1 MKYQEFIHAKISKEQ
16 KEYDEAWKKTLT
28 AAQESNGWIY
38 LKRPLSKSIY
48 IVDPNEVVKTGFNG
62 ARIIAAHSGCKIKKL
77 EEIKNEFPLDV
88 DVWLVTQSD
97 YLLIKHPDQLTDQ
110 SFHPA

>member
-1 MKYQEFIHAKISKEQ
+1 MKYQEF
-16 KEYDEAWKKTLT
+16 KEYDEAWKKALT

-38 LKRPLSKSIY
+38 LKRPLSKPTIY

-77 EEIKNEFPLDV
+77 EEIKNEFSLDV
-88 DVWLVTQSD
+88 DIWLITQSD
-97 YLLIKHPDQLTDQ
+97 CLLIKHPDQLADQ